1 MGYIRAEDVLP
12 EEVID
17 LIWQYV
23 DGELVYIP
31 RKGQKRCWG
40 SVTGTRDNLK
50 LRNENIYTQ
59 YMKGISV
66 QELAACYCLSEKSIQ
81 RIIRE
86 FKKSPPS
93 ESHILRALKGG
104 K

>member
-40 SVTGTRDNLK
+40 TVTGTRDNLK
-50 LRNENIYTQ
+50 VRNESIYTR

-86 FKKSPPS
+86 LKKSPPS
-93 ESHILRALKGG
+93 ESPVLRTLEGG

>member
-31 RKGQKRCWG
+31 RKGQKRCLG
-40 SVTGTRDNLK
+40 SVTGASDNLK
-50 LRNENIYTQ
+50 LRNESIYTQ

-86 FKKSPPS
+86 LKKSPPS